1 MEKFNFPGG
10 KNVVKSICWILSYLS
25 WLLAAATNLA
35 ALKWM
40 YDPQKDNP
48 FCFIWNIRIIP
59 NYLNINQIP
68 KYLSAKRGGKTT
80 STIITGGTR
89 NIRKL
94 ADDPGSYY
102 PLQMSELMIYIVFN
116 FAFAII
122 IAGCV
127 VYIIKTFIKRDIK
140 AIDGLFGN
148 LSQFHFFPFLCNFA
162 MSLLGILT
170 DNDGKK
176 WDDIAS
182 AGLAISLV
190 GLASMI
196 FIYITTKSDS
206 FDLTGKF
213 FIKNGAFSCLIV
225 LFWYNFC
232 YDIFQVRMQT
242 EEEYEK
248 KWAKGC
254 SLAFSIIFGVGSLS
268 FSFLFKDVMVS
279 FMNILIYIGLAKNY
293 FELGILGIDT
303 SSKDYNKNGDGA
315 VDIIMLV
322 CSMILFLFLIYD
334 NIMNKITEIKSQ
346 MYSLVQVQN
355 QTIVKVNANSN
366 NINLLSSTVNPNAQ
380 PIESS
385 ERKL

>member
-25 WLLAAATNLA
+25 WLLAVATNLA

-40 YDPQKDNP
+40 YRPQKNSP
-48 FCFIWNIRIIP
+48 FCFIWNIVILP
-59 NYLNINQIP
+59 NYIKNSGNYEDGSRRRLNSP
-68 KYLSAKRGGKTT
+68 VK
-80 STIITGGTR
+80 R

-94 ADDPGSYY
+94 ANGLDLYY
-102 PLQMSELMIYIVFN
+102 PLQMSELMIYIVLN
-116 FAFAII
+116 FAFAMIF
-122 IAGCV
+122 AGCV
-127 VYIIKTFIKRDIK
+127 VYIVKTFIKRDIQ
-140 AIDGLFGN
+140 AIDGLFGKF
-148 LSQFHFFPFLCNFA
+148 SQFHFFPFLCNFV
-162 MSLLGILT
+162 MSLLGILSG
-170 DNDGKK
+170 DDMKK
-176 WDDIAS
+176 CDDFAK
-182 AGLAISLV
+182 AGLAISLI

-206 FDLTGKF
+206 FDSTGKF

-225 LFWYNFC
+225 LFWYSFC
-232 YDIFQVRMQT
+232 YDIYMVRRLT
-242 EEEYEK
+242 EGEDQ
-248 KWAKGC
+248 KWVKGC

-279 FMNILIYIGLAKNY
+279 FMNILIYIGMAKNY
-293 FELGILGIDT
+293 FELELNT
-303 SSKDYNKNGDGA
+303 STKDYNKNGDGA

-334 NIMNKITEIKSQ
+334 DIMNKITEIKSQ

-366 NINLLSSTVNPNAQ
+366 NINLLSSTMNPNAQ

>member
-1 MEKFNFPGG
+1 MSTSTTTTGG
-10 KNVVKSICWILSYLS
+10 K
-25 WLLAAATNLA
+25 
-35 ALKWM
+35 
-40 YDPQKDNP
+40 
-48 FCFIWNIRIIP
+48 
-59 NYLNINQIP
+59 
-68 KYLSAKRGGKTT
+68 
-80 STIITGGTR
+80 R

-94 ADDPGSYY
+94 EDGPDSYY

-116 FAFAII
+116 FAFAMI
-122 IAGCV
+122 IAGCA

-162 MSLLGILT
+162 MSLLGVLT
-170 DNDGKK
+170 DNDGDKQKK
-176 WDDIAS
+176 IAS
-182 AGLAISLV
+182 AGLALSLV

-232 YDIFQVRMQT
+232 YDIFQVRMLTKEGSQ
-242 EEEYEK
+242 

-293 FELGILGIDT
+293 FELGIDT
-303 SSKDYNKNGDGA
+303 STKDYNKNGDGA

-346 MYSLVQVQN
+346 IFSLGQVQT

-366 NINLLSSTVNPNAQ
+366 NINLLSSTMNPNAQ

>member
-10 KNVVKSICWILSYLS
+10 KNVVKSICWILSYFS

-40 YDPQKDNP
+40 YDPVKENDT
-48 FCFIWNIRIIP
+48 CFIWNIPIIS
-59 NYLNINQIP
+59 NFLKIKHIS
-68 KYLSAKRGGKTT
+68 SASGATTT
-80 STIITGGTR
+80 SP
-89 NIRKL
+89 
-94 ADDPGSYY
+94 DDDDQYSYY

-116 FAFAII
+116 FAFAMI
-122 IAGCV
+122 IAGCA

-170 DNDGKK
+170 GDDQKK
-176 WDDIAS
+176 WKKIAS
-182 AGLAISLV
+182 AGLAISLL

-232 YDIFQVRMQT
+232 YDIFQVRMLT
-242 EEEYEK
+242 KEEYDQ

-254 SLAFSIIFGVGSLS
+254 SLAFSIIFGVGSIS

-279 FMNILIYIGLAKNY
+279 FMNILIYIGMAKNY
-293 FELGILGIDT
+293 FELEKDT
-303 SSKDYNKNGDGA
+303 SAKDYNKNGDGA
-315 VDIIMLV
+315 IDIIMLV

-366 NINLLSSTVNPNAQ
+366 NINLLSSTVNPNVQ

>member
-1 MEKFNFPGG
+1 
-10 KNVVKSICWILSYLS
+10 
-25 WLLAAATNLA
+25 
-35 ALKWM
+35 
-40 YDPQKDNP
+40 
-48 FCFIWNIRIIP
+48 
-59 NYLNINQIP
+59 
-68 KYLSAKRGGKTT
+68 
-80 STIITGGTR
+80 
-89 NIRKL
+89 
-94 ADDPGSYY
+94 
-102 PLQMSELMIYIVFN
+102 MSELMIYIVFN
-116 FAFAII
+116 FSFAMI

-140 AIDGLFGN
+140 SIDGLFGN
-148 LSQFHFFPFLCNFA
+148 FSQFHFFPFLCNFA

-170 DNDGKK
+170 GDKIEK

-182 AGLAISLV
+182 AGLALSLV

-206 FDLTGKF
+206 FDMTGKF

-232 YDIFQVRMQT
+232 YDVFQVRWLT

-268 FSFLFKDVMVS
+268 FSFLFKDAMVS
-279 FMNILIYIGLAKNY
+279 FMNILIYIGLAKYY
-293 FELGILGIDT
+293 FELEVDT
-303 SSKDYNKNGDGA
+303 STKDYNKNGDGA
-315 VDIIMLV
+315 FDIIMLV

-366 NINLLSSTVNPNAQ
+366 NINLLSSTVNPNVQ

>member
-10 KNVVKSICWILSYLS
+10 KNVVKSICWILSYFS

-40 YDPQKDNP
+40 YDPQKSNP
-48 FCFIWNIRIIP
+48 ICFIWNIAIIP
-59 NYLNINQIP
+59 NYTKNSGNNEDGSRRRLNSP
-68 KYLSAKRGGKTT
+68 VK
-80 STIITGGTR
+80 R

-94 ADDPGSYY
+94 ENGSEYFY
-102 PLQMSELMIYIVFN
+102 PFQMSELMIYIVFN
-116 FAFAII
+116 FAFAMI
-122 IAGCV
+122 IAGCA

-170 DNDGKK
+170 DDDGKK
-176 WDDIAS
+176 WKKIAS
-182 AGLAISLV
+182 AGLAISLL

-232 YDIFQVRMQT
+232 YDIFQVRLLT
-242 EEEYEK
+242 EDELEQ

-254 SLAFSIIFGVGSLS
+254 SLAFSIIFGVGSIS

-293 FELGILGIDT
+293 FDLGIDT

-366 NINLLSSTVNPNAQ
+366 NINLLSSTVNPNVQ

>member
-10 KNVVKSICWILSYLS
+10 KNVVKSICWILSYFS

-40 YDPQKDNP
+40 YDPQKSNRI
-48 FCFIWNIRIIP
+48 CFIWNIAILP
-59 NYLNINQIP
+59 NYIKNSGNNEDGSRRRLNSP
-68 KYLSAKRGGKTT
+68 VK
-80 STIITGGTR
+80 R

-94 ADDPGSYY
+94 ENGSEYFY
-102 PLQMSELMIYIVFN
+102 PFQMSELMIYIVFN
-116 FAFAII
+116 FAFAMI
-122 IAGCV
+122 IAGCA

-170 DNDGKK
+170 GEKIEK

-232 YDIFQVRMQT
+232 YDVFQVRFLT
-242 EEEYEK
+242 KEEYDQ

-254 SLAFSIIFGVGSLS
+254 SLAFSIIFGVGSIS

-279 FMNILIYIGLAKNY
+279 FMNILIYIGLAKYY
-293 FELGILGIDT
+293 FELEVDT
-303 SSKDYNKNGDGA
+303 STKDYNKNGDGA

-366 NINLLSSTVNPNAQ
+366 NINLLSSTVNPNVQ

>member
-10 KNVVKSICWILSYLS
+10 KNVVKSICWILSYFS
-25 WLLAAATNLA
+25 WLLAAVTNLA

-40 YDPQKDNP
+40 YDPVKEIDT
-48 FCFIWNIRIIP
+48 CFIWNIVIIP
-59 NYLNINQIP
+59 NYIKNSGNNEDGSRRRLNSP
-68 KYLSAKRGGKTT
+68 VK
-80 STIITGGTR
+80 R

-94 ADDPGSYY
+94 ENGSEYFY
-102 PLQMSELMIYIVFN
+102 PFQMSELMIYIVFN
-116 FAFAII
+116 FAFAMI

-140 AIDGLFGN
+140 SIDGLFGN
-148 LSQFHFFPFLCNFA
+148 FSQFHFFPFLCNFA

-170 DNDGKK
+170 DDDGKK
-176 WDDIAS
+176 WKKIAS

-213 FIKNGAFSCLIV
+213 FIKNGAFSCLII

-232 YDIFQVRMQT
+232 YDIFQVRMQAK
-242 EEEYEK
+242 EYTQ

-293 FELGILGIDT
+293 FELGIDT

-315 VDIIMLV
+315 IDIIMLV

-366 NINLLSSTVNPNAQ
+366 NINLLSSTVNPNVQ

>member
-1 MEKFNFPGG
+1 
-10 KNVVKSICWILSYLS
+10 
-25 WLLAAATNLA
+25 
-35 ALKWM
+35 
-40 YDPQKDNP
+40 
-48 FCFIWNIRIIP
+48 
-59 NYLNINQIP
+59 
-68 KYLSAKRGGKTT
+68 
-80 STIITGGTR
+80 
-89 NIRKL
+89 
-94 ADDPGSYY
+94 
-102 PLQMSELMIYIVFN
+102 
-116 FAFAII
+116 
-122 IAGCV
+122 
-127 VYIIKTFIKRDIK
+127 
-140 AIDGLFGN
+140 
-148 LSQFHFFPFLCNFA
+148 
-162 MSLLGILT
+162 
-170 DNDGKK
+170 
-176 WDDIAS
+176 
-182 AGLAISLV
+182 
-190 GLASMI
+190 MI

-232 YDIFQVRMQT
+232 YDIFQVRVQAK
-242 EEEYEK
+242 EYTQ

-279 FMNILIYIGLAKNY
+279 FMNILIYIGLAKYY

-366 NINLLSSTVNPNAQ
+366 NINLLSSTVNPNVQ

>member
-10 KNVVKSICWILSYLS
+10 KNVVKSICWILSYFS

-40 YDPQKDNP
+40 YDPQKSNP
-48 FCFIWNIRIIP
+48 ICFIWNIAIIP
-59 NYLNINQIP
+59 NYTKNSGNNEDGSRRRLNSP
-68 KYLSAKRGGKTT
+68 VK
-80 STIITGGTR
+80 R

-94 ADDPGSYY
+94 ENGSEYFY
-102 PLQMSELMIYIVFN
+102 PFQMSELMIYIVFN
-116 FAFAII
+116 FAFAMI

-140 AIDGLFGN
+140 SIDGLFGKF
-148 LSQFHFFPFLCNFA
+148 SQFHFFPFLCNFA

-170 DNDGKK
+170 DDDGKK
-176 WDDIAS
+176 WKKIAS

-232 YDIFQVRMQT
+232 YDVFQVRWLTKEGSQ
-242 EEEYEK
+242 

-279 FMNILIYIGLAKNY
+279 FMNILIYIGMAKNY
-293 FELGILGIDT
+293 FELGIDT

-315 VDIIMLV
+315 IDIIMLV

-366 NINLLSSTVNPNAQ
+366 NINLLSSTVNPNVQ

>member
-10 KNVVKSICWILSYLS
+10 KNVVKSICWILSYFS

-40 YDPQKDNP
+40 YDPVKENHT
-48 FCFIWNIRIIP
+48 CFIWNIAIIS
-59 NYLNINQIP
+59 NFLKIKQNS
-68 KYLSAKRGGKTT
+68 SASGAISGAITGATTT
-80 STIITGGTR
+80 S
-89 NIRKL
+89 
-94 ADDPGSYY
+94 DDDEQIYY

-116 FAFAII
+116 FAFAMI
-122 IAGCV
+122 IAGCA

-293 FELGILGIDT
+293 FELGIDT

-315 VDIIMLV
+315 IDIIMLV

>member
-40 YDPQKDNP
+40 YAPVKGNP
-48 FCFIWNIRIIP
+48 ICFIWNILIIP
-59 NYLNINQIP
+59 NYLKKDQTSNMLGLISGANITFTAP
-68 KYLSAKRGGKTT
+68 AGGK
-80 STIITGGTR
+80 R

-94 ADDPGSYY
+94 ANGPDSYQ
-102 PLQMSELMIYIVFN
+102 PLQMSELMIYIVLN
-116 FAFAII
+116 FAFAMIF
-122 IAGCV
+122 AGCV
-127 VYIIKTFIKRDIK
+127 VYIVKTFIKRDIQ
-140 AIDGLFGN
+140 AIDGLFGKF
-148 LSQFHFFPFLCNFA
+148 SQFHFFPFLCNFV
-162 MSLLGILT
+162 MSLLGILSG
-170 DNDGKK
+170 DDMEK
-176 WDDIAS
+176 WDDFAK
-182 AGLAISLV
+182 AGLAISLI

-206 FDLTGKF
+206 FDSTGKF

-225 LFWYNFC
+225 LFWYSFC
-232 YDIFQVRMQT
+232 YDIYMVRRLT
-242 EEEYEK
+242 EGEDQ
-248 KWAKGC
+248 KWVKGC

-279 FMNILIYIGLAKNY
+279 FMNILIYIGMAKNY
-293 FELGILGIDT
+293 FELELNT
-303 SSKDYNKNGDGA
+303 STKDYNKNGDGA

-366 NINLLSSTVNPNAQ
+366 NINLLSSTVNPNVQ

>member
-1 MEKFNFPGG
+1 MNSP
-10 KNVVKSICWILSYLS
+10 
-25 WLLAAATNLA
+25 
-35 ALKWM
+35 
-40 YDPQKDNP
+40 
-48 FCFIWNIRIIP
+48 
-59 NYLNINQIP
+59 
-68 KYLSAKRGGKTT
+68 AK
-80 STIITGGTR
+80 R

-94 ADDPGSYY
+94 ANGPDYY
-102 PLQMSELMIYIVFN
+102 PLQMSELMIYIVLN
-116 FAFAII
+116 FAFAMIF
-122 IAGCV
+122 AGCV
-127 VYIIKTFIKRDIK
+127 VYIVKTFIKRDIK

-170 DNDGKK
+170 DNDGDKQKK
-176 WDDIAS
+176 IAS
-182 AGLAISLV
+182 AGLALSLV

-196 FIYITTKSDS
+196 FIYITTNSDS
-206 FDLTGKF
+206 FDMTGKF

-232 YDIFQVRMQT
+232 YDIFQVRFLT
-242 EEEYEK
+242 KEEYDQ

-268 FSFLFKDVMVS
+268 FSFLFKDAMVS

-293 FELGILGIDT
+293 FELGIDT

>member
-10 KNVVKSICWILSYLS
+10 KNVVKSICWILSYFS
-25 WLLAAATNLA
+25 WLLAAVTNLA

-40 YDPQKDNP
+40 YDPVKEIDT
-48 FCFIWNIRIIP
+48 CFIWNIVILP
-59 NYLNINQIP
+59 NYIKNSGNYEDGSRRRLNSP
-68 KYLSAKRGGKTT
+68 AK
-80 STIITGGTR
+80 R

-94 ADDPGSYY
+94 EYGLQSFY
-102 PLQMSELMIYIVFN
+102 PFQMSELMIYIVFN
-116 FAFAII
+116 FAFAMI
-122 IAGCV
+122 IAGCA

-148 LSQFHFFPFLCNFA
+148 LSQFHFFPFICNFA

-170 DNDGKK
+170 GDKIEK

-182 AGLAISLV
+182 AGLALSLV

-232 YDIFQVRMQT
+232 YDIFQVRFLT
-242 EEEYEK
+242 KEEYDQ

-254 SLAFSIIFGVGSLS
+254 SLAFSIIFGVGSIS

-293 FELGILGIDT
+293 FELGIDT

-366 NINLLSSTVNPNAQ
+366 NINLLSSTVNPNVQ

>member
-10 KNVVKSICWILSYLS
+10 KNVVKSICWILSYFS

-40 YDPQKDNP
+40 YDPQKSNP
-48 FCFIWNIRIIP
+48 ICFIWNIAILP
-59 NYLNINQIP
+59 NYIKNSGNNEDGSRRRLNSP
-68 KYLSAKRGGKTT
+68 VK
-80 STIITGGTR
+80 R

-94 ADDPGSYY
+94 ENGSEYFY
-102 PLQMSELMIYIVFN
+102 PFQMSELMIYIVFN
-116 FAFAII
+116 FAFAMI
-122 IAGCV
+122 IAGCA

-232 YDIFQVRMQT
+232 YDIFQVRLLT
-242 EEEYEK
+242 EDEFEQ

-268 FSFLFKDVMVS
+268 FSFLFKDAMVS
-279 FMNILIYIGLAKNY
+279 FMNILIYIGMAKYY
-293 FELGILGIDT
+293 FELGIDT

-366 NINLLSSTVNPNAQ
+366 NINLLSSTVNPNVQ

-385 ERKL
+385 ERKI

>member
-1 MEKFNFPGG
+1 
-10 KNVVKSICWILSYLS
+10 
-25 WLLAAATNLA
+25 
-35 ALKWM
+35 
-40 YDPQKDNP
+40 
-48 FCFIWNIRIIP
+48 
-59 NYLNINQIP
+59 
-68 KYLSAKRGGKTT
+68 
-80 STIITGGTR
+80 
-89 NIRKL
+89 
-94 ADDPGSYY
+94 
-102 PLQMSELMIYIVFN
+102 
-116 FAFAII
+116 
-122 IAGCV
+122 
-127 VYIIKTFIKRDIK
+127 
-140 AIDGLFGN
+140 
-148 LSQFHFFPFLCNFA
+148 
-162 MSLLGILT
+162 
-170 DNDGKK
+170 
-176 WDDIAS
+176 
-182 AGLAISLV
+182 
-190 GLASMI
+190 MI

-232 YDIFQVRMQT
+232 YDVFQVRFLT
-242 EEEYEK
+242 KEEYDQ

-293 FELGILGIDT
+293 FELEVDT
-303 SSKDYNKNGDGA
+303 STKDYNKNGDGA

-366 NINLLSSTVNPNAQ
+366 NINLLSSTVNPNVQ

>member
-25 WLLAAATNLA
+25 WLLAVATNLA

-40 YDPQKDNP
+40 YRPQKNNP
-48 FCFIWNIRIIP
+48 FCFIWNILIIP
-59 NYLNINQIP
+59 NYLNYPEDNEDNIRRRLNSP
-68 KYLSAKRGGKTT
+68 AK
-80 STIITGGTR
+80 R

-94 ADDPGSYY
+94 ANGPDYSYI
-102 PLQMSELMIYIVFN
+102 PLQMSELMIYIVLN
-116 FAFAII
+116 FAFAMIF
-122 IAGCV
+122 AGCV
-127 VYIIKTFIKRDIK
+127 VYIVKTFIKRDIQ
-140 AIDGLFGN
+140 AIDGLFGKF
-148 LSQFHFFPFLCNFA
+148 SQFHFFPFLCNFV
-162 MSLLGILT
+162 MSLLGILSG
-170 DNDGKK
+170 NDMEKC
-176 WDDIAS
+176 DDFAK
-182 AGLAISLV
+182 AGLAISLI

-206 FDLTGKF
+206 FDSTGKF

-225 LFWYNFC
+225 LFWYSFC
-232 YDIFQVRMQT
+232 YDIYMIRMLT
-242 EEEYEK
+242 EGEDQ
-248 KWAKGC
+248 KWVKGC

-279 FMNILIYIGLAKNY
+279 FMNILIYIGMAKNY
-293 FELGILGIDT
+293 FELELNT
-303 SSKDYNKNGDGA
+303 STKDYNKNGDGA

-334 NIMNKITEIKSQ
+334 DIMNKITEIKSQ
-346 MYSLVQVQN
+346 IFSLGQVQT

-366 NINLLSSTVNPNAQ
+366 NINLLSSTVNPNVQ